1 MRANI
6 ERWWNSDGMGPVV
19 TELLRAVR
27 RFGEKDDG
35 TASVEALFWIP
46 AFLAVFALM
55 VDASFIYLNEARI
68 LRVVQDA
75 NRNLSNTRYDTGTE
89 VEDYIKARLKSL
101 NITPKSVTALVDTDI
116 SGTRNNAVI
125 TTVVVEAKTLQMVG
139 LFGAL
144 FNSDLEV
151 VGIHIA
157 ETAEWDFFDSMAS
170 TGTI

>member
-1 MRANI
+1 MPVSI
-6 ERWWNSDGMGPVV
+6 VGMGLNGMASVV
-19 TELLRAVR
+19 NRLRRVTR
-27 RFGEKDDG
+27 RFGKTEDG

-55 VDASFIYLNEARI
+55 VDASFIYHNEARI

-75 NRNLSNTRYDTGTE
+75 NRNLSNTRHDTGAE
-89 VEDYIKARLKSL
+89 VETYIKARLANL
-101 NITPKSVTALVDTDI
+101 NITPKSVTALVDTDAT
-116 SGTRNNAVI
+116 GTRNNAVI

-157 ETAEWDFFDSMAS
+157 ETAEWDFFDSMVA
-170 TGTI
+170 TGTL